1 MKKKIAAGISVFVF
15 FIIMIIVVIYNDKKN
30 QQEADRI
37 IGNTIRDVLLQD
49 YEEDKSTVES
59 NGEVV
64 PEFIGAF
71 EKAEYNK
78 YNSYASENGLGDTL
92 IYIEG
97 KVLNQTVF
105 DNSDSGIL
113 TLALVIEQ
121 EDGNR
126 WCACVTSDSKIKDIE
141 GKNVQIFGTYMGFS
155 DVINLPAMAVFVD
168 DIEKIDEARID
179 IEENG
184 EYVTVWS
191 FSDYAEEEVIKQEE
205 NIESEE
211 SSVEETPQE
220 SIEVYVPTIG
230 EKNAL
235 KTAKNYLEIMAFSYE
250 GLVKQLEYE
259 KYSHEESIYAADNC
273 GADWNEQA
281 YKCAKNY
288 LDLMAFSKDGLIEQ
302 LEYDGFTHEQ
312 AVYGVEKN
320 W

>member
-1 MKKKIAAGISVFVF
+1 MKKYLSLLILCCVIFAGCANDTSSSNAKDDIERSISLSL
-15 FIIMIIVVIYNDKKN
+15 K
-30 QQEADRI
+30 
-37 IGNTIRDVLLQD
+37 
-49 YEEDKSTVES
+49 EELES
-59 NGEVV
+59 NEQD
-64 PEFIGAF
+64 PEFIGVF
-71 EKAEYNK
+71 EKAEYDK
-78 YNSYASENGLGDTL
+78 FNSYASENGLGDTL
-92 IYIEG
+92 IYIDG
-97 KVLNQTVF
+97 IVLNQTIF
-105 DNSDSGIL
+105 DNSDSEIPL
-113 TLALVIEQ
+113 LALVVEQ

-126 WCACVTSDSKIKDIE
+126 WSVSVPSNNKIERIE
-141 GKNVQIFGTYMGFS
+141 GKNVRIFGTYMGFS
-155 DVINLPAMAVFVD
+155 DVMNLPAMGVVSCD
-168 DIEKIDEARID
+168 DENKARID

-191 FSDYAEEEVIKQEE
+191 FSDYAEEEIIKQEE

-259 KYSHEESIYAADNC
+259 KYSHEESIYATDNC

-288 LDLMAFSKDGLIEQ
+288 LDIMAFSKDGLIEQ
-302 LEYDGFTHEQ
+302 LEYEGFTHEQ
-312 AVYGVEKN
+312 AVYGAEKN
-320 W
+320 GY